1 MANFAALYPLPGG
14 EQLLVVLI
22 TDPILGP
29 CVQYVTEVH
38 GNIVTANVPLL
49 EQRDVGG
56 DYLKRLSAIE
66 EARQM
71 IGNLDEETVKTI
83 RRRFVRDLA
92 GGGETEFPKEEIVSC
107 LPN

>member
-14 EQLLVVLI
+14 EQLLVVLV
-22 TDPILGP
+22 TEHVLGP
-29 CVQYVTEVH
+29 CVQYATEVH

-49 EQRDVGG
+49 EKTEVG

-66 EARQM
+66 EARQV

-83 RRRFVRDLA
+83 RRRFVSDLA
-92 GGGETEFPKEEIVSC
+92 GGEETEFPKEEIISC

>member
-14 EQLLVVLI
+14 EQLLVVLV
-22 TDPILGP
+22 TEHVLGP
-29 CVQYVTEVH
+29 IVQYATEVH
-38 GNIVTANVPLL
+38 GNVVTANVPLL
-49 EQRDVGG
+49 EQRDAG

-83 RRRFVRDLA
+83 RRRFVSDLA
-92 GGGETEFPKEEIVSC
+92 GGEETEFPKEEIISC
-107 LPN
+107 QPN

>member
-1 MANFAALYPLPGG
+1 MANFAAIYPLPGV

-22 TDPILGP
+22 TEHILGP
-29 CVQYVTEVH
+29 CVQYATEVH
-38 GNIVTANVPLL
+38 GNVVTANVPLL
-49 EQRDVGG
+49 EQRDAG

-83 RRRFVRDLA
+83 RRRFVSDLA
-92 GGGETEFPKEEIVSC
+92 GGEETEFPKEEIVSC
-107 LPN
+107 QPN

>member
-1 MANFAALYPLPGG
+1 MANFAALYQLPGG
-14 EQLLVVLI
+14 EQLLVCLV
-22 TDPILGP
+22 TEHVLGP
-29 CVQYVTEVH
+29 CVQYITEVH
-38 GNIVTANVPLL
+38 GSLVSANVPLL
-49 EQRDVGG
+49 EKTEVG

-83 RRRFVRDLA
+83 RRRFVSDLA
-92 GGGETEFPKEEIVSC
+92 GGEETEFPKEEIISC

>member
-1 MANFAALYPLPGG
+1 MANFAALYQLPGG
-14 EQLLVVLI
+14 EQLLVCLV
-22 TDPILGP
+22 TEHVLGP
-29 CVQYVTEVH
+29 CVQYITEVH
-38 GNIVTANVPLL
+38 GNLVSANVPLL
-49 EQRDVGG
+49 EKTEVG

-83 RRRFVRDLA
+83 RRRFVSDLA
-92 GGGETEFPKEEIVSC
+92 GGEETEFPKEEIISC